1 MDVAVLVIAAT
12 GTLLLFL
19 SMVRLRKR
27 RWGAATRNGV
37 LGLLLLAAAGLILG
51 VAANLY
57 TYSRLTYEQEVADI
71 SFRRIAPLHYAA
83 QLTLLETERER
94 SFEIRGNEW
103 QVDARIIK
111 WHGLAN
117 LLGLDTH
124 FRLERISGRYADV
137 EHEATEPR
145 TVYAL
150 ADNPGL
156 DLWRMTNNLP
166 GWLAVV
172 DAQYGNAA
180 FLPMAEGA
188 RYRIS
193 VSQSGLVARPLNDAA
208 QQAVASW
215 E

>member
-188 RYRIS
+188 HYRIS

-208 QQAVASW
+208 RQAVASW

>member
-12 GTLLLFL
+12 GTLLLVLAIARF
-19 SMVRLRKR
+19 RKR
-27 RWGAATRNGV
+27 RWAAATRNGFF
-37 LGLLLLAAAGLILG
+37 GLLLLAFAGLILG

-71 SFRRIAPLHYAA
+71 SFRQIAPMHYAA
-83 QLTLLETERER
+83 QLTLLDTKRER
-94 SFEIRGNEW
+94 SFEIRGGEW
-103 QVDARIIK
+103 QVDARIVK
-111 WHGLAN
+111 WHSFAN
-117 LLGLDTH
+117 LLGLDTY
-124 FRLERISGRYADV
+124 FRLERLSGRYADV
-137 EHEATEPR
+137 ERETTQPR

-156 DLWRMTNNLP
+156 DLWQMSSNLP

-172 DAQYGNAA
+172 DAQYGNATS
-180 FLPMAEGA
+180 LPMAEGA

-193 VSQSGLVARPLNDAA
+193 VSQSGLVARPVNEAA
-208 QQAVASW
+208 RQAVESW

>member
-1 MDVAVLVIAAT
+1 MNVAVLVVAVA

-19 SMVRLRKR
+19 AIVRFRKR
-27 RWGAATRNGV
+27 RWAAATRNGV
-37 LGLLLLAAAGLILG
+37 SGLLLLAFAGLILG
-51 VAANLY
+51 VAANFY
-57 TYSRLTYEQEVADI
+57 TYSRLTYEQNVADI
-71 SFRRIAPLHYAA
+71 SFRQIAPTHFAA

-94 SFEIRGNEW
+94 SFEIRGGEW

-124 FRLERISGRYADV
+124 FRLERLSGRYADV
-137 EHEATEPR
+137 EGETTQPR
-145 TVYAL
+145 TVYDL

-156 DLWRMTNNLP
+156 DLWQMTSKLP
-166 GWLAVV
+166 DWLAVV

-180 FLPMAEGA
+180 YLPMADGA

-193 VSQSGLVARPLNDAA
+193 VGQSGLVARPINEAA
-208 QQAVASW
+208 RQAVASW